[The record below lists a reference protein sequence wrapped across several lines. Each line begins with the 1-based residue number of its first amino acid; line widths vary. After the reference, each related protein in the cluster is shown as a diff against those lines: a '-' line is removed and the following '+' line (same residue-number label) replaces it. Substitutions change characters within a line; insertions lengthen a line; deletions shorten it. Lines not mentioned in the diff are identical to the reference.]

1 MKAARPGGSAAA
13 PPALEELSAAV
24 VCGGRSSRYGSDK
37 ATARVSGRTLLERAL
52 DSLVDARERLV
63 VGRAYA
69 VEGARFVPDRRPG
82 LGPLAGL
89 EAALE
94 AATGSW
100 LALAAC
106 DMPCLTPAYWR
117 LLCAHASG
125 CQVVIVRDPGGRLE
139 PLAALYHR
147 SVLGEVGVRLDAG
160 TLSMRELVAAVPA
173 REIDAAAVVAACGP
187 GVLRNVNRP
196 GDLEALERDGCGS

>member
-1 MKAARPGGSAAA
+1 MTAAGSGGEAS
-13 PPALEELSAAV
+13 PTPALEELTAAV

-37 ATARVSGRTLLERAL
+37 ATVQVGGLTLLERAL
-52 DSLVDARERLV
+52 DSLAGARERLL
-63 VGRAYA
+63 VGRDYD

-94 AATGSW
+94 VAAGSW
-100 LALAAC
+100 VALVAC
-106 DMPCLTPAYWR
+106 DMPCLSTAYWR
-117 LLCAHASG
+117 LLCAHAAA
-125 CQVVIVRDPGGRLE
+125 CRVVIVRDPRGRLE

-147 SVLGEVGVRLDAG
+147 SLLDLVAARLDAG
-160 TLSMRELVAAVPA
+160 SFSMRELVAAAPS
-173 REIDAAAVVAACGP
+173 REIAAAEVVAACGA

-196 GDLEALERDGCGS
+196 EDLAALERDGCG